1 MSFFGIGMKTD
12 LFQSYGHC
20 WVFQICWHI
29 ECSPLIAS
37 FFRILNS
44 PAGISVPPLALFLE
58 MLPKAQ
64 LTSLSRMSSSR
75 WMTIPSWL
83 SGSLRSFLFS
93 SSVYSCYLL
102 VSAASVRSLLSLSFI
117 VPIFTWNIPLIS
129 PIFLKRSL
137 IFPIPLF
144 YSVSL
149 HVHWRRPSYLSLLFS
164 GTLHSVGCIFPFLLS
179 LSFLFFPQ
187 FSSVQSLSRV
197 RLFAT
202 PWIAAC

>member
-117 VPIFTWNIPLIS
+117 VPIFAWNIPLIS
-129 PIFLKRSL
+129 PIFLKWSL
-137 IFPIPLF
+137 VFPIVLF
-144 YSVSL
+144 SSISL
-149 HVHWRRPSYLSLLFS
+149 HWSLKKAFLSLCAILWNSAFRWIYFFLFSFAFSFSSFLSYL
-164 GTLHSVGCIFPFLLS
+164 
-179 LSFLFFPQ
+179 
-187 FSSVQSLSRV
+187 
-197 RLFAT
+197 
-202 PWIAAC
+202 